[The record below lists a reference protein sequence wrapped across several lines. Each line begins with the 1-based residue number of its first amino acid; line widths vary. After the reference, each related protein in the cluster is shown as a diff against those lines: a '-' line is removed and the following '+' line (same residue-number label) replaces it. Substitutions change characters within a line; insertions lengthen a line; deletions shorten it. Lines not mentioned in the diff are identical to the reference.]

1 MGSDFKDILNR
12 KQKGLSPLIAS
23 VLLIGFT
30 MAVAAI
36 LVVWITGFTQQQ
48 TTTVGQRADLQ
59 TKCSYSS
66 FTVPRNDV
74 AVVANTLNV
83 TVIYSA
89 GSEVLNIT
97 GFEVRD
103 TNGISYVNITIVNG
117 SAVQNLAVGSVT
129 KFSNYILS
137 GSLPGGVSWS
147 RVRVTALC
155 QNQYTVVGS
164 ISSA

>member
-1 MGSDFKDILNR
+1 MNENLN
-12 KQKGLSPLIAS
+12 KKGLSPLIAS

-66 FTVPRNDV
+66 FTIPRNDV
-74 AVVANTLNV
+74 AVVGNTLNV
-83 TVIYSA
+83 TVVYSA
-89 GSEVLNIT
+89 GSELLNIT

-103 TNGISYVNITIVNG
+103 TNGISYVNITVVNNT
-117 SAVQNLAVGSVT
+117 AVQNIALGSVT
-129 KFSNYILS
+129 KFTNYILS
-137 GSLPGGVSWS
+137 GAIPGGVSWS
-147 RVRVTALC
+147 KVRVTALC
-155 QNQYTVVGS
+155 QNQYTVAGS